1 MQRARGV
8 LPLRPFA
15 CSVVAAQANVAAI
28 PFPGAHALVAS
39 SRRVSCEAVDSS
51 VSAMTIFIDGLH
63 LCCTA
68 MRKCP
73 DFTCHYV
80 NTRHTHTHTYTRA
93 LVCTRAV
100 IGENIHEKFT
110 WQKAFSPISQDL
122 ACQGPELN
130 EEQRRR
136 KANPSRGKAVQY
148 WNRTFLNLSLR
159 SPNFTACGNIE

>member
-1 MQRARGV
+1 MYMAGDTSGVSWVYRGGRVQRAQGV

-39 SRRVSCEAVDSS
+39 SRRISCEAVDSS

-68 MRKCP
+68 LRKCP

-80 NTRHTHTHTYTRA
+80 NTRHTHTHARA
-93 LVCTRAV
+93 HLYAR
-100 IGENIHEKFT
+100 
-110 WQKAFSPISQDL
+110 
-122 ACQGPELN
+122 
-130 EEQRRR
+130 
-136 KANPSRGKAVQY
+136 VQ
-148 WNRTFLNLSLR
+148 
-159 SPNFTACGNIE
+159 